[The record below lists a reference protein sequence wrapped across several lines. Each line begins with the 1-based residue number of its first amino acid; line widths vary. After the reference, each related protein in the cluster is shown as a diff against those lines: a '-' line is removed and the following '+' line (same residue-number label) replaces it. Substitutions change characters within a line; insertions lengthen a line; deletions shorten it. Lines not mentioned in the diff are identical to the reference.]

1 MRSIPARWP
10 RPAFATSLLLVGLV
24 TLAACSKPSLPG
36 DLQIADITTGRT
48 LAPDG
53 SIVEDTRTTMF
64 WTTDTFYVSVKTEGS
79 AENVTLQARWTGPD
93 GASAEAAKTI
103 SPSGPTITALE
114 APPPKDKDG
123 RWPAGD
129 YKVEILVNGTAHGSR
144 DLNTR

>member
-1 MRSIPARWP
+1 MRSFALVAV
-10 RPAFATSLLLVGLV
+10 AFALLV
-24 TLAACSKPSLPG
+24 AACSKPPMPG

-79 AENVTLQARWTGPD
+79 AQNVTMQARWTGPE
-93 GASAEAAKTI
+93 GATAESSKTI
-103 SPSGPTITALE
+103 SPSGTTVTAFE
-114 APPPKDKDG
+114 AAPPKDQDG

-129 YKVEILVNGTAHGSR
+129 YKVEILVNGSAQGSR
-144 DLNTR
+144 DINTR